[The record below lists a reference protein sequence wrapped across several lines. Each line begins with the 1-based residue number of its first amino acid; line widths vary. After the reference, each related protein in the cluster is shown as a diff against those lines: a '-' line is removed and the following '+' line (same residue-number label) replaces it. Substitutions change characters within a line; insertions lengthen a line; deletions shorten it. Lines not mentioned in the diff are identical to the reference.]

1 MRRESAAAAA
11 AAAAA
16 AIFHHHHA
24 GRCASLIRRVVQGQ
38 QGYGA
43 GGIHHCYFFILRH
56 AISLLNPTQ
65 VDIMWSRL
73 CQLERRLA
81 RGEYDPQHTR
91 ILKPAVAA
99 PCTGC
104 AALRVQLEQAAA
116 TAAADAAD
124 AAAAAASTAPAPDSS
139 SSSQSTMQ
147 LQQQLAETNAA
158 LSRACKDNDR
168 FQKVRSKHT
177 Q

>member
-1 MRRESAAAAA
+1 
-11 AAAAA
+11 
-16 AIFHHHHA
+16 
-24 GRCASLIRRVVQGQ
+24 
-38 QGYGA
+38 
-43 GGIHHCYFFILRH
+43 
-56 AISLLNPTQ
+56 
-65 VDIMWSRL
+65 MWSRL
-73 CQLERRLA
+73 SQLERRLA

-116 TAAADAAD
+116 TAAADAT
-124 AAAAAASTAPAPDSS
+124 AAAAAAAPAPDSS

-168 FQKVRSKHT
+168 FQKVRVNHT